1 MRRLLMSL
9 SVAMLSSA
17 VALAADGVT
26 VRRGDDAMVFGSCV
40 PSLTVENNS
49 DQTISYLQVDVAL
62 SLANGDRRVVEL
74 KSAYRE
80 GILYPIPPGGRAT
93 LKQHLDMSLPTGVA
107 CTDIGA
113 RLVVRTICETG
124 AGTDCASH
132 VMVRP

>member
-17 VALAADGVT
+17 AALAGNGVIVQRADDV
-26 VRRGDDAMVFGSCV
+26 MVFGNCV

-49 DQTISYLQVDVAL
+49 DQTINYLQVDLAL

-93 LKQHLDMSLPTGVA
+93 LKQHLDMTLPTGVA